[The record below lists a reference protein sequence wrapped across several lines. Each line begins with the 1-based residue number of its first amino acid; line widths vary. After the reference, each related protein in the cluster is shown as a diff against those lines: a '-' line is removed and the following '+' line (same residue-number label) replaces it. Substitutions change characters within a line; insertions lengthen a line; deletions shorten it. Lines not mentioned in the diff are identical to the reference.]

1 MSVGNRQG
9 FRPQCGAAL
18 LVALMAVALA
28 TVLALALIERGQ
40 GTLARTQALISTE
53 RAYQYALGMDLLAD
67 QLITRVMSD
76 GLDPSLLDGTWTP
89 VYDVPGGLIQGRLL
103 DQNARFNV
111 NALAHPDRLR
121 AGQAFERF
129 ERLLDHL
136 GLPVIIAAEL
146 ADWLEGASQPRPG
159 SAGDVHYA
167 SQRPPYRMAGTR
179 LAHASE
185 LRWLRSVDDQ
195 AWQRLAPV
203 VSALPEPELLINVNT
218 ASAVVLASLFD
229 DLDLDSA
236 RRLADDGPWADLNGF
251 LQHPLVQVRAYPGL
265 EAGLTVVS
273 PWYLAQARVV
283 LDGIERDYFRLMRWG
298 SSGYDFR
305 LFSQGVP

>member
-1 MSVGNRQG
+1 M
-9 FRPQCGAAL
+9 

-28 TVLALALIERGQ
+28 TVLALGLIERGQ

-67 QLITRVMSD
+67 QLIARVMAD
-76 GLDPSLLDGTWTP
+76 GLDPTLLNGTWTP
-89 VYDVPGGLIQGRLL
+89 VYEVPGGLIQGRLI

-121 AGQAFERF
+121 AVQAFERF

-146 ADWLEGASQPRPG
+146 ADWLEGAPQPRPG
-159 SAGDVHYA
+159 SAGDSHYA

-179 LAHASE
+179 LAHVSE
-185 LRWLRSVDDQ
+185 LRWLRSVDEA
-195 AWQRLAPV
+195 AWERLVPV
-203 VSALPEPELLINVNT
+203 VTALPEPELIININT
-218 ASAVVLASLFD
+218 ASAAVLASLFA
-229 DLDLDSA
+229 DLDIDSA
-236 RRLADDGPWADLNGF
+236 RRLAGDGPWADVQGF
-251 LQHPLVQVRAYPGL
+251 MQHPLVQAQAVPGL
-265 EAGLTVVS
+265 ESGLVVLS

-283 LDGIERDYFRLMRWG
+283 LDGVERDYFRLMRWG
-298 SSGYDFR
+298 TSGYDFR